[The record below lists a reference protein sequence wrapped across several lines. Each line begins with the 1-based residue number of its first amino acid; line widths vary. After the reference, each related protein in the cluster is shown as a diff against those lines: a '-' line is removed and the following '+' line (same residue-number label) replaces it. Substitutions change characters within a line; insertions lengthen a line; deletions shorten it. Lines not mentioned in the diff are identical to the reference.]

1 VQVPV
6 LTVTDVKAGRELL
19 AAQVRAGETF
29 VLSYRHSV
37 TREPVSGTFEVE
49 ADGSLVPKETAF
61 PSPGPGLPEPRPGDD
76 YEISGGVIRQRS
88 RGQRLPEISVFVQP
102 FTEHTLVLRGQALNL
117 SGSVVSSGL
126 MRIRVERRHWW
137 WKGGQRIG
145 ALLSRA
151 R

>member
-6 LTVTDVKAGRELL
+6 LTVTDAKAARELL
-19 AAQVRAGETF
+19 AVQVRAGETF

-37 TREPVSGTFEVE
+37 TQEPVSGRFEVE
-49 ADGSLVPKETAF
+49 ADGSIAPRETTF
-61 PSPGPGLPEPRPGDD
+61 RSPGPGLPEPRPGDD

-88 RGQRLPEISVFVQP
+88 PGERLPEISVFVQP

-117 SGSVVSSGL
+117 SRTVLSSGL
-126 MRIRVERRHWW
+126 MRIRVERRYWW
-137 WKGGQRIG
+137 WKWGQKIG
-145 ALLSRA
+145 ALLSRV